1 MRMLEPGLSAKPN
14 PGSFSPWSLLLAL
27 SLLLLLT
34 SCGTVGK
41 AKSLFGG
48 KIPIEVSVAS
58 DVNQSSPLAV
68 DVVIVSNKKILEKIL
83 AMPAAD
89 WFKGREQFALD
100 YPKGYKAMSW
110 EWVPGQ
116 DVGLLQIPYK
126 SGVKAVVVF
135 ADYFAPGQ
143 HRARIN
149 HRKPTR
155 VIFQTT
161 SFTLEEL

>member
-1 MRMLEPGLSAKPN
+1 MDPCLSRPSQGHGRVLCVVFLCCA
-14 PGSFSPWSLLLAL
+14 LLSSA
-27 SLLLLLT
+27 
-34 SCGTVGK
+34 CGTVGK

-48 KIPIEVSVAS
+48 KIPIEITVAG

-68 DVVIVSNKKILEKIL
+68 DVVVVSNKKILEKL
-83 AMPAAD
+83 LEMSAAS
-89 WFKGREQFALD
+89 WFEGREQFSMD
-100 YPKGYKAMSW
+100 YPKGYRAWSW

-116 DVGLLQIPYK
+116 QVDMLQIPYK

-155 VIFQTT
+155 LLFQATG
-161 SFTLEEL
+161 FKVEEP